1 MKNDHGIKKNIF
13 NDVDYWHNGIVH
25 WVMIGALLIN
35 ICVVVLFVFY
45 VHPSHM
51 PLRLQYNV
59 FFGTSL
65 HAPWWH
71 AYVLPLVGLIFF
83 LIDLVIG
90 NVLYNIKERIAAYV
104 VLLGG
109 LFANVALVIAALSII
124 LNNYFL

>member
-1 MKNDHGIKKNIF
+1 MKNNHAVKRNIF
-13 NDVDYWHNGIVH
+13 NDVEYWHNAIVH
-25 WVMIGALLIN
+25 WVAIATVFVNAG
-35 ICVVVLFVFY
+35 VVILFIFY
-45 VHPSHM
+45 VQPSNL

-71 AYVLPLVGLIFF
+71 VYALPLIGLIFF
-83 LIDLVIG
+83 FVDLIIG
-90 NVLYNIKERIAAYV
+90 YVLYNAKERVAGYI

-109 LFANVALVIAALSII
+109 LFANVALLIAALSII

>member
-1 MKNDHGIKKNIF
+1 MMNRHGIKRNIF
-13 NDVDYWHNGIVH
+13 TDVEYWHNAIVH
-25 WVMIGALLIN
+25 WVVIGTLIIN
-35 ICVVVLFVFY
+35 ISVFVLFVFF
-45 VHPSHM
+45 VHPSEF

-65 HAPWWH
+65 HALWWH
-71 AYVLPLVGLIFF
+71 AYILPLIGLIFF

-90 NVLYNIKERIAAYV
+90 YVLYNARERIAGYV

-109 LFANVALVIAALSII
+109 LFANVALLIAALSIV